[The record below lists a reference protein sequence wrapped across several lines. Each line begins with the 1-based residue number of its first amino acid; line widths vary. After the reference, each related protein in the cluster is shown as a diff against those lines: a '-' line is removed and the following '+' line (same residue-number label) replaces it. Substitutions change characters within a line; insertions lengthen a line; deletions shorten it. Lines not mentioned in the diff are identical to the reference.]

1 MHLLLKLF
9 FAKELCFKN
18 LTPYYFNNLTVSES
32 NTKEEI
38 ILQGIAASPGVA
50 HGRAVVY
57 LQKQLDVPCYDI
69 VEAQFDAELE
79 RFDQAIL
86 ETRAEITQVRDKI
99 AKSLGEGEA
108 RIFDAHLLVLED
120 NALLDEVTAELRGS
134 KKNIEFCYNNVAQ
147 RYISFFRSM
156 EDEYLRERV
165 ADIGD
170 VSRRLLHNLIGMQKV
185 NLGQLAAES
194 IIVSEDISPSDAA
207 DMDRNKLLGFVTDCG
222 GRTSHSVIMARSLRI
237 PVVVG
242 THDATKRILSG
253 NHILVDGYEG
263 VIVINPTEDRLY
275 KYGKLA
281 TERKKRDDTFNSFIS
296 EPAQTLDGAS
306 ISLMANVEG
315 LHEMEQVKA
324 MCAEGVGLF
333 RTEGIFLR
341 HHGYPPESVQYDEY
355 RSVVEAAGDQ
365 PVIIRTLDVGGDK
378 IIGDDNIKDD
388 NSFMGFRAIR
398 FCLGNEAI
406 FKTQLRAILRS
417 SAHGNVKIMYP
428 MISGLNELRQANQ
441 VLASVKQDLRDTGE
455 AFDESIEVGAMVEV
469 PSAAVIIDLL
479 AAETDFLSIGSNDL
493 IQYLMAV
500 DRLNEQV
507 AHLYD
512 PAHPAVLRTLKSIID
527 GCKAAKTP
535 VSICGEIAGD
545 PIYAGLL
552 LGMGADSLSLTSS
565 LLPEVKYFIR
575 HIKKAEAEV
584 LVAEVMKLGD
594 SAEIVQKLEAFRRK
608 ALGDM
613 A

>member
-1 MHLLLKLF
+1 M
-9 FAKELCFKN
+9 
-18 LTPYYFNNLTVSES
+18 SES
-32 NTKEEI
+32 HTKEEI
-38 ILQGIAASPGVA
+38 ILEGIAASPGVA

-69 VEAQFDAELE
+69 TLDLIPSELE
-79 RFDQAIL
+79 RFDKAIL
-86 ETRAEITQVRDKI
+86 ETRAEITQVRDQI
-99 AKSLGEGEA
+99 AKTLGEGEA

-120 NALLDEVTAELRGS
+120 NALLEEVTAELQNS

-165 ADIGD
+165 SDIGD

-194 IIVSEDISPSDAA
+194 IIISEDISPSDAA
-207 DMDRNKLLGFVTDCG
+207 DLDRNKLLGFVTDG
-222 GRTSHSVIMARSLRI
+222 GGKTSHSVIMARSLRI
-237 PVVVG
+237 PAVVG
-242 THDATKRILSG
+242 THDATKRIVSG
-253 NHILVDGYEG
+253 DHILVDGHEG
-263 VIVINPTEDRLY
+263 IIVINPTEDRLY

-281 TERKKRDDTFNSFIS
+281 SERQKRDDTFNSFIAD
-296 EPAQTLDGAS
+296 PAVTLDGAS

-315 LHEMEQVKA
+315 AQEMEQVNA
-324 MCAEGVGLF
+324 MRAEGVGLF

-341 HHGYPPESVQYDEY
+341 HHGYPPESVQYDAY
-355 RSVVEAAGDQ
+355 KAVVEAAANQ

-378 IIGDDNIKDD
+378 TIGDENVKDD

-406 FKTQLRAILRS
+406 FKTQLRAILRA

-428 MISGLNELRQANQ
+428 MISGLNELRMANR
-441 VLASVKQDLRDTGE
+441 VLESVKQELREKGQ
-455 AFDESIEVGAMVEV
+455 AFDEAIEVGAMVEV
-469 PSAAVIIDLL
+469 PSAAAIIDLL
-479 AAETDFLSIGSNDL
+479 AAETDFLSIGTNDL
-493 IQYLMAV
+493 IQYLIAV

-512 PAHPAVLRTLKSIID
+512 PAHPAVLRTLKAIID
-527 GCKAAKTP
+527 GANKANTP
-535 VSICGEIAGD
+535 ISVCGEIAGD

-575 HIKKAEAEV
+575 HIKKSEAQA
-584 LVAEVMKLGD
+584 LVNEVMLLGD
-594 SAEIVQKLEAFRRK
+594 SAEIIQKLEAFRRK
-608 ALGDM
+608 ALGDL

>member
-1 MHLLLKLF
+1 MADPH
-9 FAKELCFKN
+9 
-18 LTPYYFNNLTVSES
+18 
-32 NTKEEI
+32 TKEEI
-38 ILQGIAASPGVA
+38 ILEGIAASPGVA

-69 VEAQFDAELE
+69 TEEKVSSELE
-79 RFDQAIL
+79 RFDKAIL
-86 ETRAEITQVRDKI
+86 ETRAEITEVRDQI
-99 AKSLGEGEA
+99 AESLGEGEA

-120 NALLDEVTAELRGS
+120 TALLDEVTSELQNSR
-134 KKNIEFCYNNVAQ
+134 KNIEFCYNNVAQ

-165 ADIGD
+165 SDIGD

-194 IIVSEDISPSDAA
+194 VIVSEDISPSDAA
-207 DMDRNKLLGFVTDCG
+207 DLDRNKLLGFVTDG
-222 GRTSHSVIMARSLRI
+222 GGKTSHSVIMARSLRI
-237 PVVVG
+237 PAVVG
-242 THDATKRILSG
+242 THDATKRIVSG
-253 NHILVDGYEG
+253 DHILVDGHEG
-263 VIVINPTEDRLY
+263 VIVINPSEDRLY
-275 KYGKLA
+275 RYGKLA
-281 TERKKRDDTFNSFIS
+281 FERQKRDDTFNSFIA
-296 EPAQTLDGAS
+296 EPAVTLDGAS

-315 LHEMEQVKA
+315 AQEMDQANA
-324 MCAEGVGLF
+324 MHAEGVGLF

-341 HHGYPPESVQYDEY
+341 HHGYPPESVQYDAY
-355 RSVVEAAGDQ
+355 RAVVEAAGEE

-378 IIGDDNIKDD
+378 TIGDDKVKDD

-406 FKTQLRAILRS
+406 FKTQLRAILRA

-428 MISGLNELRQANQ
+428 MISGISELRMANQ
-441 VLASVKQDLRDTGE
+441 LLSSTKQELRESGE
-455 AFDESIEVGAMVEV
+455 AFDENIQVGAMVEV

-479 AAETDFLSIGSNDL
+479 AAETDFLSIGTNDL
-493 IQYLMAV
+493 IQYLIAV
-500 DRLNEQV
+500 DRLNDQV

-512 PAHPAVLRTLKSIID
+512 PAHPAVLRTLKAIID
-527 GCKAAKTP
+527 GANDAKTP
-535 VSICGEIAGD
+535 ISVCGEIAGD

-575 HIKKAEAEV
+575 HIKKSDAQE
-584 LVAEVMKLGD
+584 LVAEVMQLSD
-594 SAEIVQKLEAFRRK
+594 SNKIIQRLEAFRRE
-608 ALGDM
+608 ALGDL

>member
-1 MHLLLKLF
+1 M
-9 FAKELCFKN
+9 
-18 LTPYYFNNLTVSES
+18 SEPH
-32 NTKEEI
+32 TKEEI
-38 ILQGIAASPGVA
+38 LIEGIAASPGVA

-57 LQKQLDVPCYDI
+57 LQKQLDVPSYDLEEDQI
-69 VEAQFDAELE
+69 DAELE

-86 ETRAEITQVRDKI
+86 ETRSEIAEVRDKI
-99 AKSLGEGEA
+99 ASSLGEGEA

-120 NALLDEVTAELRGS
+120 NALLDEVTAELRSS

-194 IIVSEDISPSDAA
+194 IIISEDISPSDAA
-207 DMDRNKLLGFVTDCG
+207 DLDRNKLLGFVTDVG
-222 GRTSHSVIMARSLRI
+222 GKTSHSVIMARSLRI
-237 PVVVG
+237 PAVVG
-242 THDATKRILSG
+242 THDATKRIVSG
-253 NHILVDGYEG
+253 DHILVDGHEG
-263 VIVINPTEDRLY
+263 IIVINPTEERLY
-275 KYGKLA
+275 QYGKLA
-281 TERKKRDDTFNSFIS
+281 TERKKRDDTFNSFIT
-296 EPAQTLDGAS
+296 EPAETMDGAS
-306 ISLMANVEG
+306 IRLMANVEG
-315 LHEMEQVKA
+315 VQEMEQANA
-324 MCAEGVGLF
+324 MHAEGVGLF

-355 RSVVEAAGDQ
+355 RAVVEAAGDN

-378 IIGDDNIKDD
+378 TIGDENVKED
-388 NSFMGFRAIR
+388 NSFMGCRAIR
-398 FCLGNEAI
+398 FCLVNEEI
-406 FKTQLRAILRS
+406 FKTQLRAILRA

-428 MISGLNELRQANQ
+428 MISGMNELLRANK
-441 VLASVKQDLRDTGE
+441 VLDAVKQELRDKDE
-455 AFDESIEVGAMVEV
+455 AFDGSIEVGAMVEV

-479 AAETDFLSIGSNDL
+479 AAETDFLSIGTNDL
-493 IQYLMAV
+493 IQYLIAV
-500 DRLNEQV
+500 DRLNDQV

-512 PAHPAVLRTLKSIID
+512 PAHPAVLRTLKAIID
-527 GCKAAKTP
+527 GGNAANTP
-535 VSICGEIAGD
+535 VSVCGEIAGD

-575 HIKKAEAEV
+575 HINKSEAEA
-584 LVAEVMKLGD
+584 LVAEVMQLGD
-594 SAEIVQKLEAFRRK
+594 SADVVQKLEAFRQK
-608 ALGDM
+608 ALGDL

>member
-1 MHLLLKLF
+1 M
-9 FAKELCFKN
+9 
-18 LTPYYFNNLTVSES
+18 
-32 NTKEEI
+32 KEEV
-38 ILQGIAASPGVA
+38 ILEGIAASPGVA

-57 LQKQLDVPCYDI
+57 LQKQLDVPCFEIKKDQ
-69 VEAQFDAELE
+69 VEAELE
-79 RFDQAIL
+79 RFDKAIL
-86 ETRAEITQVRDKI
+86 ETRAEITTIRDKI

-108 RIFDAHLLVLED
+108 GIFDAHLLVLED
-120 NALLDEVTAELRGS
+120 NALLDEVTTELKTS
-134 KKNIEFCYNNVAQ
+134 MKNIEFCYNNVAQ

-185 NLGQLAAES
+185 NLGELAAES
-194 IIVSEDISPSDAA
+194 IIISEDISPSDAA
-207 DMDRNKLLGFVTDCG
+207 DLDRDNLLGFVTDG
-222 GRTSHSVIMARSLRI
+222 GGKTSHSVIMARSLRI
-237 PVVVG
+237 PAVVG
-242 THDATKRILSG
+242 THDATKKIISG
-253 NHILVDGYEG
+253 DHILVDGHEG
-263 VIVINPTEDRLY
+263 VIVINPTEDRLF

-281 TERKKRDDTFNSFIS
+281 SERKKRDDTFYSFIA
-296 EPAQTLDGAS
+296 EPARTLDGAS

-315 LHEMEQVKA
+315 AQEMEQVKA
-324 MCAEGVGLF
+324 MHAEGVGLF

-355 RSVVEAAGDQ
+355 RAVVDATGDH

-378 IIGDDNIKDD
+378 TIGDENVKED

-417 SAHGNVKIMYP
+417 SAHGDVKIMYP
-428 MISGLNELRQANQ
+428 MISGIKELRMANK
-441 VLASVKQDLRDTGE
+441 VLDAVKQELRDEGQ
-455 AFDESIEVGAMVEV
+455 AFDEAIDVGAMVEV
-469 PSAAVIIDLL
+469 PSAAMIIDLL
-479 AAETDFLSIGSNDL
+479 AAETDFLSIGTNDL
-493 IQYLMAV
+493 IQYLIAV
-500 DRLNEQV
+500 DRLNDQV

-512 PAHPAVLRTLKSIID
+512 PAHPAVLRTLKAIID
-527 GCKAAKTP
+527 GGKAANTP

-575 HIKKAEAEV
+575 HIKKAEAEA
-584 LVAEVMKLGD
+584 LVAEVMQIGD
-594 SAEIVQKLEAFRRK
+594 SADILQKLEAFRQK
-608 ALGDM
+608 ALGKL

>member
-1 MHLLLKLF
+1 MADPH
-9 FAKELCFKN
+9 
-18 LTPYYFNNLTVSES
+18 
-32 NTKEEI
+32 TKEEI
-38 ILQGIAASPGVA
+38 ILEGIAASPGVA

-69 VEAQFDAELE
+69 TEEKVSSELE
-79 RFDQAIL
+79 RFDKAIL
-86 ETRAEITQVRDKI
+86 ETRAEITEVRDQI
-99 AKSLGEGEA
+99 AESLGEGEA

-120 NALLDEVTAELRGS
+120 TALLDEVTSELQNSR
-134 KKNIEFCYNNVAQ
+134 KNIEFCYNNVAQ

-165 ADIGD
+165 SDIGD

-194 IIVSEDISPSDAA
+194 VIVSEDISPSDAA
-207 DMDRNKLLGFVTDCG
+207 DLDRNKLLGFVTDG
-222 GRTSHSVIMARSLRI
+222 GGKTSHSVIMARSLRI
-237 PVVVG
+237 PAVVG
-242 THDATKRILSG
+242 THDATKRIVSG
-253 NHILVDGYEG
+253 DHILVDGHEG
-263 VIVINPTEDRLY
+263 VIVINPSEDRLY
-275 KYGKLA
+275 RYGKLA
-281 TERKKRDDTFNSFIS
+281 FERQKRDDTFNSFIA
-296 EPAQTLDGAS
+296 EPAVTLDGAS

-315 LHEMEQVKA
+315 AQEMDQANA
-324 MCAEGVGLF
+324 MHAEGVGLF

-341 HHGYPPESVQYDEY
+341 HHGYPPESVQYDAY
-355 RSVVEAAGDQ
+355 RAVVEAAGEE

-378 IIGDDNIKDD
+378 TIGDDKVKDD

-406 FKTQLRAILRS
+406 FKTQLRAILRA

-428 MISGLNELRQANQ
+428 MISGISELRMANQ
-441 VLASVKQDLRDTGE
+441 LLSSTKQELRESGE
-455 AFDESIEVGAMVEV
+455 AFDENIQVGAMVEV

-479 AAETDFLSIGSNDL
+479 AAETDFLSIGTNDL
-493 IQYLMAV
+493 IQYLIAV
-500 DRLNEQV
+500 DRLNDQV

-512 PAHPAVLRTLKSIID
+512 PAHPAVLRTLKAIID
-527 GCKAAKTP
+527 GANGAKTP
-535 VSICGEIAGD
+535 ISVCGEIAGD

-575 HIKKAEAEV
+575 HIKKSDAQE
-584 LVAEVMKLGD
+584 LVAEVMQLSD
-594 SAEIVQKLEAFRRK
+594 SNKIIQRLEAFRRE
-608 ALGDM
+608 ALGDL